1 MTALRMRMHRASFSR
16 LRGAYWIASHGAAQR
31 SFSSSSPEFERGLS
45 GVMNVFNRVMDRSAR
60 FQRYQEQ
67 HVFPPDDSSI
77 TNMLAFVTLQIP
89 QRTEIDAVEF
99 LEGARHAC
107 CAHLE
112 AIHSL
117 QFGEYV
123 GGGERSACTQADLLK
138 LYCTPGFYKTAKAN
152 VKLTHAMRN
161 LILELQ
167 GVAIE
172 SIHLKRAEYARL
184 TAQEYED
191 EVNAEKNAPMLWSED
206 ASMERLQLHVDVET
220 VENVKMNYF
229 KRNKTRFVQQQNAYR
244 WIFESKV
251 TRPED
256 VDWRIAAI
264 YRVSGRVVDLP
275 KADRKE

>member
-1 MTALRMRMHRASFSR
+1 MAMRMRPVRTSFSR
-16 LRGAYWIASHGAAQR
+16 IRGAHR
-31 SFSSSSPEFERGLS
+31 SFSSSPEFERGLS
-45 GVMNVFNRVMDRSAR
+45 GVMNVFNRVVDRATR
-60 FQRYQEQ
+60 FQQYQEQ

-117 QFGEYV
+117 EFGEHV
-123 GGGERSACTQADLLK
+123 GGGGRSACTQADLLK
-138 LYCTPGFYKTAKAN
+138 AYCTPGFYKTAKAN

-206 ASMERLQLHVDVET
+206 ANMERLQLHVDVDT

-229 KRNKTRFVQQQNAYR
+229 KRNEVRFVQQQNAYR

-275 KADRKE
+275 KSDRKE